1 MKNKLL
7 LSVLIISF
15 CSSCEKETD
24 PFLITNQNIGFLTD
38 STQVRDLKSIF
49 INDSIHRYISGDE
62 FTGNKNDI
70 EIYEKGGNPLMVL
83 SPSEALDSTSTIRN
97 IRIIDARYRTSSGI
111 NANSTFKD
119 IKDRYKVSGIQ
130 NTLRNVIV
138 SIDEINA
145 YFTIDKS
152 ELPAN
157 MRFDMSLKIEAI
169 QIPEEAKIKDFFLYW
184 SNN

>member
-1 MKNKLL
+1 
-7 LSVLIISF
+7 
-15 CSSCEKETD
+15 
-24 PFLITNQNIGFLTD
+24 
-38 STQVRDLKSIF
+38 
-49 INDSIHRYISGDE
+49 
-62 FTGNKNDI
+62 
-70 EIYEKGGNPLMVL
+70 MVL